1 MDRQDPGPTADAA
14 ERLRRMGQR
23 VRAAHAHIR
32 RTPMLRRSLL
42 VVVTLLSALVINL
55 TPGLRESSVAGW
67 LPYVVAIAA
76 YASTVE
82 ALVGLLVATIDGG
95 ILLHEALDHS
105 SYPDKTFIFVAALGG
120 FDLAALLLIDLIAH
134 VRRAQRASEAARSA
148 QRQAEDA
155 AQLRA
160 EFLGVASHDLRTPLT
175 VMSAATELLQEHLHR
190 EGTLAADQLE
200 RHLGRIHAN
209 VIQMQ
214 LLLDQ
219 MSDAVRLKSGEALSL
234 SLAPVDLVEI
244 VQRVTSGAHAT
255 PLGKSRTITL
265 DCPSAAVISADAAR
279 MQRVVQN
286 LLDNALKYSAAPQPV
301 IVTVERCEKAVALR
315 VRDYGV
321 GIPANELPRVAT
333 YEFRATTAR
342 RYTGMGI
349 GLAGA
354 RKIVEMHGGSLTI
367 ESAEGVGTTV
377 TVTLPVSRVAD
388 TSAREDLVAEAGRSG
403 LEGTVTP
410 PHNTL
415 HTIFTKLPLRRLQG
429 LEALEWVAAIEA
441 VVERAAGGWAEEVV
455 DGRARGA
462 AEGAR
467 DGLRLQH
474 RERAAP

>member
-1 MDRQDPGPTADAA
+1 MDRQDPGPTAAA
-14 ERLRRMGQR
+14 ADRLRRMGQM
-23 VRAAHAHIR
+23 VRAAYTRVR
-32 RTPMLRRSLL
+32 RTPTLRRSVL
-42 VVVTLLSALVINL
+42 VVVTLLSALVIDL
-55 TPGLRESSVAGW
+55 TPGIRESNVASW
-67 LPYVVAIAA
+67 LPYVVAVAA

-95 ILLHEALDHS
+95 ILLREALDHS

-148 QRQAEDA
+148 QRQAEEA

-175 VMSAATELLQEHLHR
+175 VIAAATELLQEQLHR
-190 EGTLAADQLE
+190 EGTLAGDQLE
-200 RHLGRIHAN
+200 RHLGRIHASAT
-209 VIQMQ
+209 QMQ
-214 LLLDQ
+214 HLLDQ
-219 MSDAVRLKSGEALSL
+219 MSD
-234 SLAPVDLVEI
+234 
-244 VQRVTSGAHAT
+244 AT

-265 DCPSAAVISADAAR
+265 DCPSVAVVSADAAR

-286 LLDNALKYSAAPQPV
+286 LLGNALKYSAAPQPV

-354 RKIVEMHGGSLTI
+354 RKIGEMHGGGLTI

-377 TVTLPVSRVAD
+377 TVTLPRSSLAGATV
-388 TSAREDLVAEAGRSG
+388 REYLNAEAGRSG
-403 LEGTVTP
+403 LERTV
-410 PHNTL
+410 
-415 HTIFTKLPLRRLQG
+415 HT
-429 LEALEWVAAIEA
+429 
-441 VVERAAGGWAEEVV
+441 
-455 DGRARGA
+455 
-462 AEGAR
+462 
-467 DGLRLQH
+467 
-474 RERAAP
+474 